1 MKEEPITWKTYAL
14 ALVLLATVALGL
26 AIQGGAFG
34 PSDLEIFQQTA
45 EPFKL

>member
-1 MKEEPITWKTYAL
+1 MNMRDTLLALTLLALLAL
-14 ALVLLATVALGL
+14 AL